1 MGFLVEPVS
10 YPRRIDYLRHHYD
23 PEKYHPQE
31 TEFFSQPGHQGKLW
45 ATLGITQVGLPEI
58 RKLAAGIHPVTG
70 KGLTARTNGRSSAE
84 QHRTAY
90 LSIVLNVPKSVSIMS
105 EVGGDRR
112 LRECVREAARATL
125 EHAEEFYAGFR
136 VRKLAAPD
144 RNHPRHTGQM
154 AWLTRLEN
162 DSRYADPHLHVH
174 AEVFNVTHDPSDPKR
189 PFKALDM
196 RPFLAGQ
203 LLLRRYFDQ
212 RLVQAVTGLGYR
224 THATA
229 TSPFEID
236 GIPDALIALFSKGR
250 SAAAGARQ
258 AAYLD
263 NPEQPSRR
271 VLRKMMRQRRP
282 KKTLRTQVQ
291 LRAHWLAQVSSR
303 DLTLLIAVRTA
314 AARPAITAV
323 THAGSYD
330 HTSLEPSI
338 HQILLPADLSNS
350 PELDRS
356 VIGHR
361 LVTRGGRHGLDQSSP
376 R

>member
-10 YPRRIDYLRHHYD
+10 YPRRIEYLRHHYD
-23 PEKYHPQE
+23 PAKYHPKE
-31 TEFFSQPGHQGKLW
+31 TEFIAQPGHQGKLW
-45 ATLGITQVGLPEI
+45 DSLGVTQVGMPEI
-58 RKLAAGIHPVTG
+58 RKLAAGIHPLTG
-70 KGLTARTNGRSSAE
+70 KGLTARTNGRSSVM

-90 LSIVLNVPKSVSIMS
+90 LSIVLNVPKSISIMA
-105 EVGGDRR
+105 ELGGDRR
-112 LRECVREAARATL
+112 LRECVREMARETL

-136 VRKLAAPD
+136 VRKLDAPD

-174 AEVFNVTHDPSDPKR
+174 AEVFNVTHDPSDPGR

-203 LLLRRYFDQ
+203 ILLRRHFDRQ
-212 RLVQAVTGLGYR
+212 LVQAITGLGYL

-236 GIPDALIALFSKGR
+236 GIPQALIDLFSKGR

-258 AAYLD
+258 AVQLD
-263 NPEQPSRR
+263 NPDQPSHR

-282 KKTLRTQVQ
+282 KKTLRTQAQ

-303 DLTLLIAVRTA
+303 DLILLVAVKAA
-314 AARPAITAV
+314 AARQANTAALV
-323 THAGSYD
+323 RSRDLAHS
-330 HTSLEPSI
+330 EPSVR
-338 HQILLPADLSNS
+338 QSPPNRDFPNS
-350 PELDRS
+350 PELDPS
-356 VIGHR
+356 DFFV
-361 LVTRGGRHGLDQSSP
+361 VPSP
-376 R
+376 E